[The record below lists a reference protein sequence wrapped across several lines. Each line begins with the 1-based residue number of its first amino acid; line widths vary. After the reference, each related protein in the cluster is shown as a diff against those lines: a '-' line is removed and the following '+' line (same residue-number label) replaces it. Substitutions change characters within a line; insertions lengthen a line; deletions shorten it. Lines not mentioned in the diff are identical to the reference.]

1 MATKVNNNEVNE
13 YAEKGIRMVEEEKNK
28 SLPKKKQLN
37 EKQLNKK
44 LDYSDRLIH
53 YSRNGIPMPWEGG
66 IFSPV
71 EEIKDYG
78 NSRYDVS
85 QGDVGAVS
93 PSDYY
98 NYQDIRAERQGWLA
112 KIGLGTARLFTTA
125 GTTFVDNIVGTVYGI
140 GQAVYEGIKTGEWG
154 FDDVYEDEYGNLYD
168 DDEYILDRGT
178 LIEKA
183 TGKVI
188 GRGRIASSYNKTLS
202 RLVNN
207 DVSKALHAF
216 SNNIR
221 EKWMPIYESTEYDI

>member
-1 MATKVNNNEVNE
+1 M
-13 YAEKGIRMVEEEKNK
+13 
-28 SLPKKKQLN
+28 
-37 EKQLNKK
+37 
-44 LDYSDRLIH
+44 
-53 YSRNGIPMPWEGG
+53 
-66 IFSPV
+66 
-71 EEIKDYG
+71 
-78 NSRYDVS
+78 
-85 QGDVGAVS
+85 
-93 PSDYY
+93 
-98 NYQDIRAERQGWLA
+98 
-112 KIGLGTARLFTTA
+112 
-125 GTTFVDNIVGTVYGI
+125 YGI